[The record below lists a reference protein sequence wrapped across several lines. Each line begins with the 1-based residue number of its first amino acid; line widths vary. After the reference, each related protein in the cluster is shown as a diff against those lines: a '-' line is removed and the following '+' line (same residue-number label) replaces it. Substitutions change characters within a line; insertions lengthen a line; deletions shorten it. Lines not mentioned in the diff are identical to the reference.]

1 MAELIV
7 LQPAAK
13 YLKKLKDKKLKQLY
27 KETIDAI
34 LTNPE
39 IGEEKTGDLKGIRCC
54 DIYYNKTNYELAY
67 LIEYIQIEDNS
78 EPEVVVIIMAGTR
91 ENFYEE
97 LKRYWK

>member
-7 LQPAAK
+7 LQPAEK

-34 LTNPE
+34 LANPE
-39 IGEEKTGDLKGIRCC
+39 IGEEKTGDLKGVRCC

-67 LIEYIQIEDNS
+67 SIEYIQVEDNS
-78 EPEVVVIIMAGTR
+78 EPEVVVIILAGTR
-91 ENFYEE
+91 ENFYEV